1 MKWFSNFSLVCQ
13 EIRVGYKLLLL
24 GILITSTMIGVSVV
38 FYNLNDYIF
47 PAINGQYDD
56 KFDDGLKVNI
66 HNLNL
71 DDVNILKENGAEDI
85 SITINMSQTLS
96 KSVIKSKSSSSN
108 YEGAVISGE
117 WYNKTSVELEY
128 FPDDFSYDDFNMSN
142 DAIVFCSNSN
152 GYNIGDEI
160 ELHLDS
166 GELVNK
172 FTVLSVITDSD
183 IVQEEELRVV
193 LPLYATVK
201 SMEDYGIFIDYSVEC
216 KLPKP
221 SMYSDFKNTLNKDN
235 ILCSSNF
242 DDVIAVIDM
251 LSMLC
256 LIMSIVFIV
265 ITIFA
270 ITNIFTLHID
280 TRERFIILQK
290 VLGNTAIKITL
301 TYLVILELQ
310 IVISNILGCILSS
323 VFTEHILQTAYS
335 AFSFSIE
342 FNMNY
347 WLVLLGT
354 FAVSNISLIPF
365 AIVMMKKIN
374 QKDVISIINNKD

>member
-128 FPDDFSYDDFNMSN
+128 FPDDFSYDDFNTSDN
-142 DAIVFCSNSN
+142 AIVFCSDDNE
-152 GYNIGDEI
+152 YNVGDEI
-160 ELHLDS
+160 ELYLDS
-166 GELVNK
+166 GELVDE
-172 FTVLSVITDSD
+172 FTVSTVVINSD
-183 IVQEEELRVV
+183 FVGEEELRVV

-201 SMEDYGIFIDYSVEC
+201 SMEDCGIFIDYSVEC

-221 SMYSDFKNTLNKDN
+221 SMYLDFKNTLNKDN

-242 DDVIAVIDM
+242 DDVVAVIDM

-256 LIMSIVFIV
+256 LIMSIVFII
-265 ITIFA
+265 ITVFA

-280 TRERFIILQK
+280 TREKFIILQK
-290 VLGNTAIKITL
+290 VLGNTSIKITL
-301 TYLVILELQ
+301 VYLVILELQ

-323 VFTEHILQTAYS
+323 AFTERILQTAYS

-347 WLVLLGT
+347 WVVLLGT